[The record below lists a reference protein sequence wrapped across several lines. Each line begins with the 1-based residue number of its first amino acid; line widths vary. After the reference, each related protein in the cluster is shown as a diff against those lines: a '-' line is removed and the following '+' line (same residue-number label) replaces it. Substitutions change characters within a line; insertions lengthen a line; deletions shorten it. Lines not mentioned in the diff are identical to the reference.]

1 MSTAQTVGESKV
13 WVDKVLYIVPDPVAD
28 EIERLRKVVRLFM
41 NELDFVRLQEAR
53 VKMTVKNW
61 KRFIL
66 AVMLNLTSTVQ
77 IIGDPDNPDW
87 LEMFLLYSKPGD
99 ISKAIDKALSDE

>member
-1 MSTAQTVGESKV
+1 
-13 WVDKVLYIVPDPVAD
+13 
-28 EIERLRKVVRLFM
+28 M
-41 NELDFVRLQEAR
+41 NELDFARLQEAR
-53 VKMTVKNW
+53 VKMTVKDW

-87 LEMFLLYSKPGD
+87 LEMFLLYSQPGD
-99 ISKAIDKALSDE
+99 VSKAINKVLK